1 MATLFIA
8 DLHLCVEEP
17 AITAGFLRF
26 LAGEARKADALY
38 ILGDLFEAWIGDDDP
53 NPLHRQMAAAIKAV
67 SDSGVPCYFIHG
79 NRDFL
84 LGKRFAR
91 ESGMT
96 LLPEEKVL
104 ELYGRRVLIMHGDTL
119 CTDDAGYQAFRAKV
133 HKPWL
138 QTLFL
143 ALPLFVRKR
152 IAARMR
158 ANSKEANSS
167 KSLAI
172 MDVNQNAVVSAM
184 EKHQVQWLI
193 HGHTHRPAVHEL
205 IANQQPAFRVVL
217 GAWHTEGSMVKVTAD
232 DVELIHEGDKGQS
245 GTHAITSRRDKR
257 RLTMRTQP
265 FSLLSFRA
273 ILCAL

>member
-1 MATLFIA
+1 
-8 DLHLCVEEP
+8 
-17 AITAGFLRF
+17 
-26 LAGEARKADALY
+26 
-38 ILGDLFEAWIGDDDP
+38 
-53 NPLHRQMAAAIKAV
+53 MAAAIKAV

-119 CTDDAGYQAFRAKV
+119 CTDDVGYQAFRAKV

-205 IANQQPAFRVVL
+205 IANAQPAFRVVL
-217 GAWHTEGSMVKVTAD
+217 GAWHTKGSMVKVTAD
-232 DVELIHEGDKGQS
+232 DVELIHF
-245 GTHAITSRRDKR
+245 
-257 RLTMRTQP
+257 P
-265 FSLLSFRA
+265 F
-273 ILCAL
+273 